1 MPGFAGDER
10 IGGAL
15 DEFLFAGVPFADLA
29 PGKGRFLEEIVAHL
43 VADIPGI
50 EIRSPMLEL
59 VFGGFGGHIEHGG
72 QQARLLDAGF
82 PQFQGKRVRGRDGF
96 GDAAQVV
103 DGDAQAVFGDDGEA
117 RHAGERRGVGG
128 FAEDIHYFF

>member
-29 PGKGRFLEEIVAHL
+29 PGKRRFLEEVVAHL

-50 EIRSPMLEL
+50 KVGSPALEL
-59 VFGGFGGHIEHGG
+59 VFFGLGGHIQHRG
-72 QQARLLDAGF
+72 QQARLLDAGI
-82 PQFQGKRVRGRDGF
+82 PQLQG
-96 GDAAQVV
+96 
-103 DGDAQAVFGDDGEA
+103 
-117 RHAGERRGVGG
+117 
-128 FAEDIHYFF
+128 